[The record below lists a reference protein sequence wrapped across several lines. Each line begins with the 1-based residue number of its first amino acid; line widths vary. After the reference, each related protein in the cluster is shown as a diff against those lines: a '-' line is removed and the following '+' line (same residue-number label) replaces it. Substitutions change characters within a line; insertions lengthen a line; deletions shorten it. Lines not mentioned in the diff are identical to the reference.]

1 MAKISAIDPALREY
15 IVSVSVKEHEA
26 LRSVREKTASHPCAK
41 QQIPPEE
48 GQLLAMLVRIS
59 GAKRILELGSFTG
72 YSALAM
78 ALALPSDG
86 QLTALDKNPEW
97 TARAQRFWAEAG
109 VADKIELILGDA
121 AVTLDT
127 LIADKGKGSYDLA
140 FIDADKKSYPVYFE
154 KCMELVRNG
163 GLIAIDNTLW
173 RTTLGNDDMH
183 YFNCD
188 TLREFNEKLFA
199 DERIDLSILP
209 VADGLTLAYK
219 K

>member
-1 MAKISAIDPALREY
+1 MAKISAIDPALRDY
-15 IVSVSVKEHEA
+15 IVSVSVKEHDA

-59 GAKRILELGSFTG
+59 GAKKILELGSFTG

-86 QLTALDKNPEW
+86 RITALDKNAEW
-97 TARAQRFWAEAG
+97 TSRAQLSWTEAG
-109 VADKIELILGDA
+109 VADRIELILGDA

-127 LIADKGKGSYDLA
+127 LIAEKGKGSYDFA
-140 FIDADKKSYPVYFE
+140 FIDADKKSYPVYFD
-154 KCMELVRNG
+154 KCMELVRKG
-163 GLIAIDNTLW
+163 GIIAIDNTLW
-173 RTTLGNDDMH
+173 RTTLGNEEMH
-183 YFNCD
+183 FFNCD

-209 VADGLTLAYK
+209 IADGLTVAYIK
-219 K
+219 